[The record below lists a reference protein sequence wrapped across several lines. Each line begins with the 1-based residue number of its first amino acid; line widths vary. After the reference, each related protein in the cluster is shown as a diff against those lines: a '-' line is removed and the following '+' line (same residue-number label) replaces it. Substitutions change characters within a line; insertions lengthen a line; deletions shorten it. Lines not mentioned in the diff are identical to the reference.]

1 MAEPLKTL
9 FDNMNAK
16 EEAKKKKGPGSKK
29 ASNKAALPTEDMA
42 TPDRKVD
49 KSDKRLSVERIYQKK
64 TQLEHIL
71 LRPDTYIGSV
81 EPVKQAMWVIN
92 EDGALE
98 NREITYVPG
107 LFKIFDEILVNAAD
121 NKQRD
126 PSMNAIKISIDPEN
140 NMISI
145 WNNGKGI
152 PIIEHKTEKLFVP
165 SMIFGHLLTSSNYD
179 DSQKKV
185 TGGRNGYG
193 AKLCNIFSTKFT
205 VTTACRQYKK
215 KFKQTW
221 TKNMTKTTD
230 AKIVDFDG
238 TDYTEICF
246 YPDLEKFKMEMLD
259 RDIVA
264 LLTRRAYDIAGC
276 TKGVRVTLNGSRL
289 PVTDFRSYVDLYL
302 KDKTDEMG
310 NPLKVAYESVNP
322 RWEVCLTTSEKGF
335 QQVSFVNSIAT
346 MKGGRHIDYIAE
358 QVVSKLIDTIKKK
371 NKGGIA
377 IKPFQIK
384 SHVWLFVNCQIENP
398 TFDSQTKENMTL
410 QAKQFG
416 SECKMSDKFYKAALN
431 SGVVENIMSWMKFK
445 QQSQLDKKCHAS
457 KHSKIKG
464 IPKLDD
470 ANDAGGKNSHSCTLI
485 LTEGDSAKALAVSGL
500 GVVGRDRY
508 GVFPLRGKLL
518 NVREANHK
526 QIMENAEINAIIKIM
541 GLQYK
546 NKYEQPE
553 SLRSLRYGKLMIM
566 TDQDQDGSHIKG
578 LLVNFIHNNWPNLLK
593 HNLLEEFITPIVK
606 ATKGKE
612 TCSFYSL
619 PEFEEWKNA
628 TDNWS
633 SWKIKYYKG
642 LGTSTM
648 KEAKEYFSDM
658 VRHRIPFKYVGPE
671 DDSAIVLAFSKKKVE
686 DRKEW
691 LTDWLNERK
700 RRREAGLHDV
710 YLYGKETKAIS
721 YNDFINKELVLFSNA
736 DNERSIPSLCDGL
749 KPGQR
754 KVLFTAFK
762 RYEKKE
768 VKVAQMAGA
777 VSELSAYHHG
787 ENSLMSTIINLAQ
800 NYVGSNNLNLLQPIG
815 QFGTR
820 LYGGKDAA
828 SPRYIFTQLSSLAR
842 KIFPVSDEPLLKS
855 NFDDNQRVEPEWY
868 CPIIPMVLVN
878 GTDGIGTGWSTK
890 IANYDIREVV
900 ANVRRLLSGEEPLPM
915 LPSYKNFKGTIE
927 ELEPNRF
934 VCSGEVA
941 IIDNNTIEIT
951 ELPIRVWTQSY
962 KESVLELFL
971 HGSEKVKPCIT
982 DYKEYHTDTTVK
994 FLVKLSE
1001 EKLMNFE
1008 HEGLHKAFRLQNT
1021 ISQANSMVLFDQ
1033 HGCIKRY
1040 NDVLEILK
1048 DFYAVR
1054 LALYQRRK
1062 DYQEGMLEAEASRLN
1077 NQARFIM
1084 EKIEGTV
1091 VIENKKKKE
1100 MISTLVHR
1108 GYDSDPVKIWK
1119 EAQNKLQAEEEV
1131 TGPSEAEDDALSE
1144 VSTASSSAG
1153 PDFNYLLGMPLWS
1166 LTRERKDDLLKNR
1179 DNKCKELAEL
1189 RRKSPTM
1196 LWKEDLEA
1204 FEQQL
1209 EVVEQ
1214 QERDDEA
1221 MGVTNAAATKG
1232 AKKPRKK
1239 LITKQETMPSPYGRR
1254 VVPRIDAV
1262 AKTSRAAGGDGATKR
1277 ARKTKKMENGE
1288 DTGSLDDSAEK
1299 EPMSLMQ
1306 RLAAKGTKTVA
1317 RNGSTKTLKQ
1327 KTLGF
1332 KPAAKKKAASK
1343 KKGSSFSDSD
1353 SESDLDGSLN
1363 YSDLDLPVEEVQKP
1377 VSRRAT
1383 TQKAKYSFS
1392 DDEDGDDDNDAS
1404 PRVSPTFNLDDV
1416 SDDNNK
1422 EDKDGFSSSPVKR
1435 PVKRAAPKLVSDS
1448 ESDDAAMDVG
1458 EPKAKGPVVLSSGDE
1473 SESGLSPPKQA
1484 KVSPP
1489 AKKPAAKPKASKQK
1503 TLLELINKPSKSKK
1517 SSNDDDSQDA
1527 ATKKPAKAKAAPKP
1541 RKPAAKKSK
1550 TTSDDD
1556 SSDFKP
1562 KKPAAKKTSTKKAAA
1577 KPKKRKIDFSD
1588 SEDDDA
1594 FDVDETDTV
1603 EVPAPKLT
1611 GRAGGRVRPAVKYN
1625 FGDDSDDDDDF

>member
-1 MAEPLKTL
+1 MTDGPLKTL

-16 EEAKKKKGPGSKK
+16 EEGKKKKASGSKK
-29 ASNKAALPTEDMA
+29 ASSKAAAPAEDMMS
-42 TPDRKVD
+42 TPDRKVN

-81 EPVKQAMWVIN
+81 EQVKQAMWVVN
-92 EDGALE
+92 EDGMLE

-126 PSMNAIKISIDPEN
+126 PTMNAIRISIDPEN

-205 VTTACRQYKK
+205 VTTACKQYKK

-230 AKIVDFDG
+230 HKISEFDG
-238 TDYTEICF
+238 TDFTEICF
-246 YPDLEKFKMEMLD
+246 YPDLAKFKMETLD
-259 RDIVA
+259 RDTVA

-276 TKGVRVTLNGSRL
+276 TKGVRVTLNGNRL
-289 PVTDFRSYVDLYL
+289 SVTDFRSYVDLYL
-302 KDKTDEMG
+302 KDKTDETG
-310 NPLKVAYESVNP
+310 SPLKVAYESVNP

-346 MKGGRHIDYIAE
+346 MKGGRHIDYVAE
-358 QVVSKLIDTIKKK
+358 QVVTKLIDTIKKK

-416 SECKMSDKFYKAALN
+416 SECKMSDKFYKAALS

-470 ANDAGGKNSHSCTLI
+470 ANDAGGKNSQACTLI
-485 LTEGDSAKALAVSGL
+485 LTEGDSAKSLAVSGL

-526 QIMENAEINAIIKIM
+526 QIMENAEINNIIKIM

-546 NKYEQPE
+546 NKYEQAE

-593 HNLLEEFITPIVK
+593 HSFLEEFITPIVK
-606 ATKGKE
+606 VTKAKE
-612 TCSFYSL
+612 SQSFYSL
-619 PEFEEWKNA
+619 PEFEQWKNT
-628 TDNWS
+628 TDNWNTF
-633 SWKIKYYKG
+633 KIKYYKG

-648 KEAKEYFSDM
+648 KEAREYFSDM
-658 VRHRIPFKYVGPE
+658 ARHRIPFKYAGPE
-671 DDSAIVLAFSKKKVE
+671 DDSAIILAFSKKKVE

-691 LTDWLNERK
+691 LTDWLRERK
-700 RRREAGLHDV
+700 SRREAGLHDV
-710 YLYGKETKAIS
+710 YLYGKQTKSIS

-842 KIFPVSDEPLLKS
+842 KIFPANDDPLLKS
-855 NFDDNQRVEPEWY
+855 NFDDNQRIEPEFY

-890 IANYDIREVV
+890 IANYDVREVV
-900 ANVRRLLSGEEPLPM
+900 ANVKRMLNGEEPLPM
-915 LPSYKNFKGTIE
+915 LPAYKNFKGTIE
-927 ELEPNRF
+927 EFEPNRF
-934 VCSGEVA
+934 VCNGEVS

-951 ELPIRVWTQSY
+951 ELPVRVWTQNY
-962 KESVLELFL
+962 KEATLELFL

-994 FLVKLSE
+994 FIVKMSE
-1001 EKLMNFE
+1001 EKLMQFE
-1008 HEGLHKAFRLQNT
+1008 QEGLHKAFRVQNT
-1021 ISQANSMVLFDQ
+1021 ISQTNSMVLFDQ
-1033 HGCIKRY
+1033 HGCIKKY
-1040 NDVLEILK
+1040 TDVVEIMQ
-1048 DFYAVR
+1048 DFYTMR
-1054 LALYQRRK
+1054 LDMYHRRK
-1062 DYQEGMLEAEASRLN
+1062 DYMEGMLEAESSKLN

-1084 EKIEGTV
+1084 EKIDGTI

-1108 GYDSDPVKIWK
+1108 GYDSDPVKSWK
-1119 EAQNKLQAEEEV
+1119 EAQNKLQEE
-1131 TGPSEAEDDALSE
+1131 GGGSEIEDDAMSE

-1153 PDFNYLLGMPLWS
+1153 PDYNYLLGMALWS
-1166 LTRERKDDLLKNR
+1166 LTRERKDDLLKHR
-1179 DNKCKELAEL
+1179 DDKCKELADL
-1189 RRKSPTM
+1189 RRKTPNM
-1196 LWKEDLEA
+1196 LWREDLEA
-1204 FEQQL
+1204 FEMQL
-1209 EVVEQ
+1209 EIVEQ

-1221 MGVTNAAATKG
+1221 AGAAAAGAKG

-1254 VVPRIDAV
+1254 VVPRIDAITK
-1262 AKTSRAAGGDGATKR
+1262 AARATSTAA
-1277 ARKTKKMENGE
+1277 ARKARKPKKLENGE
-1288 DTGSLDDSAEK
+1288 DTASLDDSIEK

-1306 RLAAKGTKTVA
+1306 RLAAKGTKALTT
-1317 RNGSTKTLKQ
+1317 NGGTKALKQ
-1327 KTLGF
+1327 KKLAF
-1332 KPAAKKKAASK
+1332 KPATKKKALPK
-1343 KKGSSFSDSD
+1343 KKKASSFSDSD
-1353 SESDLDGSLN
+1353 SGSDFEGVVNDIK
-1363 YSDLDLPVEEVQKP
+1363 EEGVQKP
-1377 VSRRAT
+1377 VGRRAAA
-1383 TQKAKYSFS
+1383 QKAKYSVS
-1392 DDEDGDDDNDAS
+1392 DEEDDDDEKFVPSPRAS
-1404 PRVSPTFNLDDV
+1404 PAFNLDDV
-1416 SDDNNK
+1416 SDADN
-1422 EDKDGFSSSPVKR
+1422 DDDTDDYSPSPVRK
-1435 PVKRAAPKLVSDS
+1435 PVKRAAPRVASDS
-1448 ESDDAAMDVG
+1448 DSSDGVAEVED
-1458 EPKAKGPVVLSSGDE
+1458 PKAKETVLLSSGDD
-1473 SESGLSPPKQA
+1473 SDSGLSPPKQA
-1484 KVSPP
+1484 KTLP
-1489 AKKPAAKPKASKQK
+1489 AKKPAAKPKATKQK
-1503 TLLELINKPSKSKK
+1503 TLLEIINKPSKSKK
-1517 SSNDDDSQDA
+1517 STDDDQQSTEA
-1527 ATKKPAKAKAAPKP
+1527 KKPTKAKAAPKP
-1541 RKPAAKKSK
+1541 RKPATKKSK
-1550 TTSDDD
+1550 TTSEDD

-1562 KKPAAKKTSTKKAAA
+1562 KKSAPKKTASKKQ
-1577 KPKKRKIDFSD
+1577 PKKRKYDFSD
-1588 SEDDDA
+1588 SDDDKGL
-1594 FDVDETDTV
+1594 DDLDDLNDDEFV
-1603 EVPAPKLT
+1603 APKLT
-1611 GRAGGRVRPAVKYN
+1611 GRAGGRVKPAVNYN
-1625 FGDDSDDDDDF
+1625 FGDDSDDGDDF